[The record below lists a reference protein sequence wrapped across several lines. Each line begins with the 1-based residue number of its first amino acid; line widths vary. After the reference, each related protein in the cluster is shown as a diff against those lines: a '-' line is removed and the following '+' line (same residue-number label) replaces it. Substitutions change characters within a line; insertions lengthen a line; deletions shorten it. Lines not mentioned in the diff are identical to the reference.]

1 MNPFWEQAKEVIKNR
16 KPIKKEVDKLP
27 KLPTIHKEEEFKEVK
42 EITYD
47 FRNVGGHVEVF
58 ANGEFQYSADTM
70 KEAHEMLLS
79 EDL

>member
-1 MNPFWEQAKEVIKNR
+1 MNLFWEQAKKVIKNR
-16 KPIKKEVDKLP
+16 KPIKEEVDKLP
-27 KLPTIHKEEEFKEVK
+27 KLPTIHKEEEFKEMK
-42 EITYD
+42 YD
-47 FRNVGGHVEVF
+47 FRNVGGHIEVF

>member
-1 MNPFWEQAKEVIKNR
+1 MNYFWEQAKEVIKNR
-16 KPIKKEVDKLP
+16 KPIKEEVDKLP
-27 KLPTIHKEEEFKEVK
+27 KLPIIPEEKEFK

>member
-16 KPIKKEVDKLP
+16 KPIKEEVDKLP
-27 KLPTIHKEEEFKEVK
+27 KLPVIPEEKEFK

-47 FRNVGGHVEVF
+47 FRNVGGHIEVF

>member
-1 MNPFWEQAKEVIKNR
+1 MNYFWERAKEVIKNR
-16 KPIKKEVDKLP
+16 KPIKEVEDKLP
-27 KLPTIHKEEEFKEVK
+27 KLPTIHKEDKFEEEKA
-42 EITYD
+42 ITYD
-47 FRNVGGHVEVF
+47 FRNVRGHVEVF

>member
-1 MNPFWEQAKEVIKNR
+1 MNTFWEQAKKVIKNR
-16 KPIKKEVDKLP
+16 KPIKEEVDKLP
-27 KLPTIHKEEEFKEVK
+27 KLPTIHKEEEFKEV
-42 EITYD
+42 TYD
-47 FRNVGGHVEVF
+47 FRNVGGHIEVF

>member
-16 KPIKKEVDKLP
+16 KPIKEEVDKLP
-27 KLPTIHKEEEFKEVK
+27 KLPIIPEEKEFK

-47 FRNVGGHVEVF
+47 FRNVGGHIEVF

-70 KEAHEMLLS
+70 KEAHEMLLN

>member
-1 MNPFWEQAKEVIKNR
+1 MINPFWEQAKEVIKNR
-16 KPIKKEVDKLP
+16 KPIKEEVDKLP
-27 KLPTIHKEEEFKEVK
+27 KLPIIPEEKEFK

-47 FRNVGGHVEVF
+47 FKNVGGHIEVF

>member
-16 KPIKKEVDKLP
+16 KPIKEEVDKLP
-27 KLPTIHKEEEFKEVK
+27 KLPVIPEEKEFK

-47 FRNVGGHVEVF
+47 FRNVRGHIEVF

>member
-16 KPIKKEVDKLP
+16 KPIKEVEDKLP
-27 KLPTIHKEEEFKEVK
+27 KLPVIPDEKDFHEVK

-47 FRNVGGHVEVF
+47 FKNVGGHIEVF

>member
-16 KPIKKEVDKLP
+16 KPIKEVEDKLP
-27 KLPTIHKEEEFKEVK
+27 RLPVIPEEKEFK

-47 FRNVGGHVEVF
+47 FRNVGGHIEVF

>member
-1 MNPFWEQAKEVIKNR
+1 MNHFWEQAKKVIKNR
-16 KPIKKEVDKLP
+16 KPIKEEVDKLP
-27 KLPTIHKEEEFKEVK
+27 KLPVIPEEKEFK

-47 FRNVGGHVEVF
+47 FKNVGGHVEVF

-79 EDL
+79 KDL

>member
-16 KPIKKEVDKLP
+16 KPIKEEVDKLP
-27 KLPTIHKEEEFKEVK
+27 KLPVIPEEKEFKEMK
-42 EITYD
+42 YD
-47 FRNVGGHVEVF
+47 FKNVGGHIEVF

-79 EDL
+79 EEL

>member
-16 KPIKKEVDKLP
+16 KPIKEEVDKLP
-27 KLPTIHKEEEFKEVK
+27 KLPIIPEEKEFK

-47 FRNVGGHVEVF
+47 FRNVGGHIEVF

-70 KEAHEMLLS
+70 REAHEMLLS

>member
-16 KPIKKEVDKLP
+16 KPIKEEVDKLP
-27 KLPTIHKEEEFKEVK
+27 KLPIIPEEKEFK

-47 FRNVGGHVEVF
+47 FRNVGGHIEVF

>member
-1 MNPFWEQAKEVIKNR
+1 M
-16 KPIKKEVDKLP
+16 P
-27 KLPTIHKEEEFKEVK
+27 KLPVIPEEKEFK

-47 FRNVGGHVEVF
+47 FRNVGGHIEVF

>member
-16 KPIKKEVDKLP
+16 KPIKEEVNKLP
-27 KLPTIHKEEEFKEVK
+27 KLPVIPEEKEFK

-47 FRNVGGHVEVF
+47 FRNVGGHIEVF

-70 KEAHEMLLS
+70 KEAHEMLLN

>member
-42 EITYD
+42 EVTYD

-70 KEAHEMLLS
+70 KEAREMLLS

>member
-1 MNPFWEQAKEVIKNR
+1 MNYFWERAKEAIRNQ
-16 KPIKKEVDKLP
+16 KPIKEVEDKLP
-27 KLPTIHKEEEFKEVK
+27 KLPVIPEEKEFK

-47 FRNVGGHVEVF
+47 FRNVGGHIEVF

>member
-1 MNPFWEQAKEVIKNR
+1 MNPFWEQAKKVIKNR
-16 KPIKKEVDKLP
+16 KPIKEVEDKLP
-27 KLPTIHKEEEFKEVK
+27 KLPVIPEEKEFK

-47 FRNVGGHVEVF
+47 FRNVGGHIEVF

>member
-1 MNPFWEQAKEVIKNR
+1 MNPFWERAKEAIKNR
-16 KPIKKEVDKLP
+16 KPIKEVEDKLP
-27 KLPTIHKEEEFKEVK
+27 KLPTVHKEEKFEEEKA
-42 EITYD
+42 ITYD
-47 FRNVGGHVEVF
+47 FRNVGGHIEVF

>member
-16 KPIKKEVDKLP
+16 KPIKEEVDKLP
-27 KLPTIHKEEEFKEVK
+27 KLPVIPKEREFKEVK
-42 EITYD
+42 EVTYD

>member
-16 KPIKKEVDKLP
+16 KPIKEEVDKLP
-27 KLPTIHKEEEFKEVK
+27 KLPVIPEEKEFK

-47 FRNVGGHVEVF
+47 FRNVGGHIEVF

-70 KEAHEMLLS
+70 KEAHEMLLN

>member
-16 KPIKKEVDKLP
+16 KPIKEEVDKLP
-27 KLPTIHKEEEFKEVK
+27 KLPIIPEEKEFK

-47 FRNVGGHVEVF
+47 FRNVGGHIEVF

-70 KEAHEMLLS
+70 KEAYEMLLS

>member
-16 KPIKKEVDKLP
+16 KPIKEEVDKLP
-27 KLPTIHKEEEFKEVK
+27 KLPVIPEEKEFK

-47 FRNVGGHVEVF
+47 FKNVGGHIEVF

>member
-16 KPIKKEVDKLP
+16 KPIKEEVDKLP
-27 KLPTIHKEEEFKEVK
+27 KLPVIPEEKEFK

-47 FRNVGGHVEVF
+47 FRNVGGHIEVF

-70 KEAHEMLLS
+70 KEAHEMLLC

>member
-16 KPIKKEVDKLP
+16 KPIKEEVDKLP
-27 KLPTIHKEEEFKEVK
+27 KLPVIPEEKEFK

-47 FRNVGGHVEVF
+47 FKNVRGHVEVF

>member
-16 KPIKKEVDKLP
+16 KPIKEEVDKLP
-27 KLPTIHKEEEFKEVK
+27 KLPIIPEEKEFKEMK
-42 EITYD
+42 YD
-47 FRNVGGHVEVF
+47 FKNIRGHVEVF

-70 KEAHEMLLS
+70 REAHEMLLS